1 MAKIL
6 VIEDEQA
13 LREEILDVFHF
24 EGYTVIGAQDGR
36 IGAQRASEQL
46 PDLIICDINM
56 PNMNGY
62 QVLEKLRQNPTTAL
76 IPFIFLTA
84 KGERSFMRHGM
95 ELGADDYLSKPF
107 THAELLAAVRAR
119 LEKNKATTGMNPL
132 ELEQAKKKIARL
144 VVHEL
149 RTPMISINITQ
160 NLISRQLGKLSPHE
174 LEELLETQN
183 VGSRRLSRLIEQLA
197 IIAQFDI
204 GVFNHETIRT
214 NGIPLPIHKLLTGAI
229 HLARRFAYRN
239 YDAEIYLTDDAEND
253 EIICDNQFMKHAL
266 AELITNALNYSPE
279 GGEVMITCHEIGE
292 NVQITIMDQGSGIP
306 QELLEEASREFQQID
321 RETQEQQGLGM
332 GLPLAQRIIE
342 AHGGT
347 LALASG
353 EGQGT
358 QAIVNLPLAAGN
370 DA

>member
-6 VIEDEQA
+6 VIEDEQP
-13 LREEILDVFHF
+13 LREEILDLFHF
-24 EGYTVIGAQDGR
+24 EGFDVLGAQDGR
-36 IGAQRASEQL
+36 IGIQQAHEQL

-56 PNMNGY
+56 PNVGGY
-62 QVLEKLRQNPTTAL
+62 QVLDELRAHPTTAL

-95 ELGADDYLSKPF
+95 ELGADDYLTKPF

-119 LEKNKATTGMNPL
+119 LERNKTTAQMNPL
-132 ELEQAKKKIARL
+132 ELEQAKRKIARL

-149 RTPMISINITQ
+149 RTPMVSISMTQ
-160 NLISRQLGKLSPHE
+160 NLITRQLGKLSQRE

-183 VGSRRLSRLIEQLA
+183 EGNRRLSRLVEQLA
-197 IIAQFDI
+197 IIAQLDI
-204 GVFNHETIRT
+204 GAFNQETIRT
-214 NGIPLPIHKLLTGAI
+214 HGMPMSIRKVITGAI

-239 YDAEIYLTDDAEND
+239 YESEVNLIDRAERD
-253 EIICDNQFMKHAL
+253 EVLCDSQYMKHAL

-279 GGEVMITCHEIGE
+279 NESVEIICQEIEGDIKIHI
-292 NVQITIMDQGSGIP
+292 VDQGSGIP
-306 QELLEEASREFQQID
+306 QHLLELALQDFEQIN

-332 GLPLAQRIIE
+332 GLPLARRIIE

-347 LALASG
+347 LELISN
-353 EGQGT
+353 EGTGT
-358 QAIVNLPLAAGN
+358 QVIVSLPLAT
-370 DA
+370 DV